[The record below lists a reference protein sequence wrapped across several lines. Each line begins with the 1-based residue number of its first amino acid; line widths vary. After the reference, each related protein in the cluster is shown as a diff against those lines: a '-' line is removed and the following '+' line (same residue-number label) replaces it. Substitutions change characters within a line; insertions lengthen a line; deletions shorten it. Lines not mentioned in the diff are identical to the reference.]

1 MDVVALKLPYSFP
14 VKLSKDELL
23 LELLFIFYHDIGPAN
38 FHKHFQYKY
47 ENSTLHFI
55 SDIKTYDEWI
65 YSLSGKSEYCL
76 DKDSTWS
83 LGDCFRKTSL
93 VACRDYGLT
102 LELRSR
108 DWRLKIASD
117 AKYGKKIRDNHIL
130 YYNDVCDYI
139 TRTEF
144 NIYGISEKLYSK
156 FLKLLGNFSPRNFIE
171 PDYNEDVYEV
181 FERINL
187 E

>member
-1 MDVVALKLPYSFP
+1 MDVVTLKLPYSFP
-14 VKLSKDELL
+14 VKLSEDELL

-47 ENSTLHFI
+47 ENSTLRFI

-65 YSLSGKSEYCL
+65 YSLNGKSEYCL

-93 VACRDYGLT
+93 IACRDYGLS
-102 LELRSR
+102 LVLKSR
-108 DWRLKIASD
+108 DWSLKISKD
-117 AKYGKKIRDNHIL
+117 TGNKRIL
-130 YYNDVCDYI
+130 YYNDVCNYL
-139 TRTEF
+139 TGTELR
-144 NIYGISEKLYSK
+144 ICGVDKKL
-156 FLKLLGNFSPRNFIE
+156 
-171 PDYNEDVYEV
+171 YEV
-181 FERINL
+181 FLKVLKDFKPINCLEQDDGEDDSAKFERITI